1 MTVAVATSPAGTVP
15 GTGEG
20 KAAATSA
27 GSGVIAEVLQTI
39 GAAGE
44 TLSGFLDLAALEA
57 HRAAVAVVWM
67 VALAFSSVVFIVAAW
82 VGLMAALGIWIV
94 SMGLP
99 TISTIIAIASINLA
113 VAAALLYT
121 SIRMGHR
128 LLFPATRRQIA
139 GRSSVASPST

>member
-1 MTVAVATSPAGTVP
+1 MAAATSPAGTAP
-15 GTGEG
+15 GSSERNS
-20 KAAATSA
+20 AATDS
-27 GSGVIAEVLQTI
+27 GSGVIADVMQTI
-39 GAAGE
+39 GAARE
-44 TLSGFLDLAALEA
+44 TLSGLLELFALET

-67 VALAFSSVVFIVAAW
+67 VALAFVSVMFIVTAW
-82 VGLMAALGIWIV
+82 IGLMVALGIWIV

-121 SIRMGHR
+121 SIGMVHR

-139 GRSSVASPST
+139 GRSSVASSPT